1 MDLVLDFLTSATT
14 LALFSILLF
23 YCLFL
28 YRSYKV
34 SHSKEDPIVQGAWPI
49 LGHLPL
55 LRSSQ
60 SPHRTLGALADKY
73 GPLFTIK
80 IGSKRALVLS
90 NWEMA
95 KECFTKIDLAISTR
109 PKGEAYKHMTYNGA
123 FLGFAPNGSYYRE
136 IRKIATSEM
145 LTNRRVEQQQHFH
158 ILEVQ
163 RWIKELFDVW
173 FSKKNESSNYVLVEM
188 KQWLT
193 QLSFNIVLP
202 MLVGKQYFGHPTNVI
217 NEEEGQRCVK
227 ALKKLMHLLGVFTI
241 GDAIPLLKW
250 FDFGG
255 HVKAMKATSKELDK
269 ILGDLLE
276 EHRHKR
282 SLGAKEVDRNH
293 QDFMDVMLSLF
304 DGTTIEGFDSDTIIK
319 ATVLVCTY

>member
-1 MDLVLDFLTSATT
+1 MDFLTSAISV
-14 LALFSILLF
+14 ALFSILLF

-34 SHSKEDPIVQGAWPI
+34 SHSKEAPIVQGAWPI

-55 LRSSQ
+55 LRSSR
-60 SPHRTLGALADKY
+60 SLYRTLGALADKY

-80 IGSKRALVLS
+80 LGSNCALVVS

-123 FLGFAPNGSYYRE
+123 FIGFAPNGSYWRE
-136 IRKIATSEM
+136 IRKLATSEM

-158 ILEVQ
+158 ILEV
-163 RWIKELFDVW
+163 RGWIKELFDIW
-173 FSKKNESSNYVLVEM
+173 FSKKNESSNYALVEM
-188 KQWLT
+188 KQWFT

-202 MLVGKQYFGHPTNVI
+202 MLVGKRYFGATNVI

-227 ALKKLMHLLGVFTI
+227 ALKKLMHLLGVITM

-255 HVKAMKATSKELDK
+255 HVKDMKATSKELDK

-276 EHRHKR
+276 EHRHKK
-282 SLGAKEVDRNH
+282 SLGDKEVDRNH
-293 QDFMDVMLSLF
+293 QNFMDVMLSFL